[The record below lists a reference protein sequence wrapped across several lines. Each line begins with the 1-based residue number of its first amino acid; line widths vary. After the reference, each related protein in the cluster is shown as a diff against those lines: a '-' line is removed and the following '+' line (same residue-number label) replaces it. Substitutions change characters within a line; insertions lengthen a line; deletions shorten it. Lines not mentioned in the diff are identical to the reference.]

1 MTRGTFTGHGAPS
14 SFGYPEGLVKNADGI
29 RPSAVRPR
37 PEVTAV
43 RPSGNRDD
51 YRESP
56 AE

>member
-29 RPSAVRPR
+29 RPSAVRAR